1 MLFYC
6 SMENIHIHIGVVDKL
21 LKSME
26 DMLFPTEEQGLLFMD
41 NFLKKVGC
49 HNKQIFNFEN
59 TALATLLIK
68 GWRIRSM
75 SDILIKLQGEVK
87 KTLRGSNA
95 LYIKNYKPSPYLY
108 VFMCHLCLL

>member
-41 NFLKKVGC
+41 NFLKKVGWKYVLKMFLYYAKVC
-49 HNKQIFNFEN
+49 ILWKSYQGRHSLEVSFYLYG
-59 TALATLLIK
+59 TLIK
-68 GWRIRSM
+68 NNI
-75 SDILIKLQGEVK
+75 
-87 KTLRGSNA
+87 A
-95 LYIKNYKPSPYLY
+95 
-108 VFMCHLCLL
+108 